1 MGEGLGV
8 ARVGRRIF
16 TYFGRPNRK
25 PIKKPNMNTL
35 KTKAWGRGRKEIISM
50 DQGSFG
56 IEKQS
61 C

>member
-8 ARVGRRIF
+8 AREGKRTFIF
-16 TYFGRPNRK
+16 FGRPN
-25 PIKKPNMNTL
+25 P
-35 KTKAWGRGRKEIISM
+35 KATEKSKVNILRTNGRGGERKEIISM
-50 DQGSFG
+50 DQDSLG